1 MKKFVAII
9 LAVLLFAAVTA
20 SAAMAATAG
29 NLAIVPADGSYA
41 ISRSPIAGSAYGE
54 IRVNCPDSS
63 YSGVYY
69 ELWSTYMSQ
78 SARHTSG
85 TTAASYKKL
94 SSYTASGSPTWKIM
108 GKIADMSK
116 LFHSGTV
123 QIFYS

>member
-29 NLAIVPADGSYA
+29 NLAIVPADGSYGT
-41 ISRSPIAGSAYGE
+41 SRGPIAGGAYGE
-54 IRVNCPDSS
+54 IHVTRPTTE

-85 TTAASYKKL
+85 TTIVNRNTGT
-94 SSYTASGSPTWKIM
+94 YTASGSPTWKVM
-108 GKIADMSK
+108 GKRADMNK
-116 LFHSGTV
+116 YFHSGTV
-123 QIFYS
+123 QVFCS